1 MGISPAHVLAVA
13 PDALDAQDAL
23 QLWSVFSKCKD
34 SLQDGRRLENI
45 SWRLAFRELS
55 QNRRLL
61 DGPWPPTPESV
72 SSDDSGGTKSSSTD
86 NSTSSSGSAAS
97 PFFHI
102 PPRNPTATAG
112 RSAGRIICD
121 MIPPGLTQKLT
132 ERQKDVKKDQAYPTP
147 ASSSSSSSG
156 SSSTSSSSVS
166 ISVESPAA
174 QEPEV
179 PRVKITNATPNLTP
193 HPTPPATPLLAATAP
208 PRALSPSGLSTP
220 ASLASSPPIRRDPP
234 GPLFLPRSATR
245 GMGSP
250 VFPPLDS
257 QHAPAPPAPYAP
269 QSTHILPLGGRE
281 LTAPIPAPPVN
292 GNALGKSA
300 PRGKGGFYLHAPAS
314 GSSHSSSR
322 SSGTSNSY
330 ENDRASAS
338 GSGSGS
344 DSSRERGEEA
354 QFVGGV

>member
-1 MGISPAHVLAVA
+1 
-13 PDALDAQDAL
+13 
-23 QLWSVFSKCKD
+23 
-34 SLQDGRRLENI
+34 
-45 SWRLAFRELS
+45 
-55 QNRRLL
+55 
-61 DGPWPPTPESV
+61 
-72 SSDDSGGTKSSSTD
+72 
-86 NSTSSSGSAAS
+86 
-97 PFFHI
+97 
-102 PPRNPTATAG
+102 
-112 RSAGRIICD
+112 
-121 MIPPGLTQKLT
+121 
-132 ERQKDVKKDQAYPTP
+132 
-147 ASSSSSSSG
+147 
-156 SSSTSSSSVS
+156 
-166 ISVESPAA
+166 
-174 QEPEV
+174 V

-281 LTAPIPAPPVN
+281 LTAPIPAQPVN

-354 QFVGGV
+354 SSFVHGQRGVVNASGRGRGRAGSGGRRSSSEECETQIPQQQEQQQKSFAEVKQQPQQYTSVQQPSKLPISHQQPPPQQQPQQKRVASAPFLGGVGLGLEVGARHFLKEN